1 MATINEKVKLALRIS
16 HNYLDDEISDVIM
29 AAKQEMKRAGVSEII
44 VDSQLEVVETAI
56 KTYAL
61 AYYADPEKGA
71 KYMESFKYQLDNIRK
86 TSWEA

>member
-29 AAKQEMKRAGVSEII
+29 SCKQEMIRVGVTEEIAN
-44 VDSQLEVVETAI
+44 SGLEVVETAI

-61 AYYADPEKGA
+61 AYYSEPSVKE
-71 KYMESFKYQLDNIRK
+71 KYMESFNYQLDNIRK
-86 TSWEA
+86 SALG